1 MPLVPILMP
10 QLGESIAEATIMH
23 LLIKP
28 GDVVEAEQEVFEVET
43 NKAVMGVTTSCA
55 GTVTSISV
63 AEGETVAV
71 GAIMGLIEATPE
83 EIERSGATPLDATE
97 QATAAQAPQPTATGT
112 GQGTG
117 AAKPNADGSHF
128 STQGEYRETL
138 AAAGAEGRGLPV
150 PIGVRGAHY
159 LSPRIRAR
167 MDELGITEADLVYIT
182 GTGAGGR
189 ITIDDF
195 EHFMN
200 YVDGW
205 PSRKASPMRRSV
217 ASSMQRTW
225 RRPIASASR
234 PIYMAPIMLHRR
246 HHPRK
251 PGITLYFVRALALAL
266 AEAPE
271 CAGYMVGGLI
281 LTPRRIDIG
290 VAVQVTDGV
299 MVPVIRNVNEYT
311 MDELIDEY
319 NKVVEQARSRRLDD
333 AYVGGGIA
341 TVTNFGGFGLTDGT
355 PMPLPSESLIL
366 GVGAVQ
372 KVPVWSDEV
381 ECFIPVEQAKIV
393 ASFDHRV
400 VDGGD
405 IGRLMVRIAYY
416 LEHPDML

>member
-1 MPLVPILMP
+1 MPEVPILMP

-23 LLIKP
+23 RLVAP
-28 GDVVEAEQEVFEVET
+28 GDVVTAEQEVFEVET
-43 NKAVMGVTTSCA
+43 NKAVTGVTCVCG
-55 GTVTSISV
+55 GTVKSIAVS
-63 AEGETVAV
+63 EGETVPV
-71 GAIMGLIEATPE
+71 GSVLGIIEASAE
-83 EIERSGATPLDATE
+83 EVERSGAQTLEQVQAAGSAVPAPAPSSAGSGDTE
-97 QATAAQAPQPTATGT
+97 
-112 GQGTG
+112 G
-117 AAKPNADGSHF
+117 AHF
-128 STQGEYRETL
+128 RTEGEYRESSGG
-138 AAAGAEGRGLPV
+138 AAAAAAEGRGLPV
-150 PIGVRGAHY
+150 PLGVRGAHY

-167 MDELGITEADLVYIT
+167 MDELGITEADLGYIS
-182 GTGAGGR
+182 GSGAGGR

-195 EHFMN
+195 EHFLN

-217 ASSMQRTW
+217 SSSMQRTW
-225 RRPIASASR
+225 RRPIASAGR
-234 PIYMAPIMLHRR
+234 PIYMAPVMLHRK

-266 AEAPE
+266 AEFPE
-271 CAGYMVGGLI
+271 CAGYMVGDRI
-281 LTPRRIDIG
+281 LTPKRIDLG

-299 MVPVIRNVNEYT
+299 MVPVMRNVNEYT
-311 MDELIDEY
+311 LDELVDEY
-319 NKVVEQARSRRLDD
+319 NKIVAQARSRRLDD
-333 AYVGGGIA
+333 AYLGGGIA

-381 ECFIPVEQAKIV
+381 ECFIPVEQARIV

-405 IGRLMVRIAYY
+405 IGRLMQRIAYF
-416 LEHPDML
+416 LEHPDKL

>member
-1 MPLVPILMP
+1 MPEVPILMP

-23 LLIKP
+23 RLVAP
-28 GDVVEAEQEVFEVET
+28 GDVVTAEQEVFEVET
-43 NKAVMGVTTSCA
+43 NKAVMGVTCVCG
-55 GTVTSISV
+55 GTVKSIAVS
-63 AEGETVAV
+63 EGETVPV
-71 GAIMGLIEATPE
+71 GSVLGIIEASE
-83 EIERSGATPLDATE
+83 EEVERSGAQTLEQVQAAGTAVPAPAPSSAGSGDTE
-97 QATAAQAPQPTATGT
+97 
-112 GQGTG
+112 G
-117 AAKPNADGSHF
+117 AHF
-128 STQGEYRETL
+128 RTEGEYRESSGG
-138 AAAGAEGRGLPV
+138 AAAAAAEGRGLPV
-150 PIGVRGAHY
+150 PLGVRGAHY

-167 MDELGITEADLVYIT
+167 MDELGITEADLGYIS
-182 GTGAGGR
+182 GSGAGGR

-195 EHFMN
+195 EHFLN

-217 ASSMQRTW
+217 SSSMQRTW
-225 RRPIASASR
+225 RRPIASAGR
-234 PIYMAPIMLHRR
+234 PIYMAPVMLHRK

-266 AEAPE
+266 AEFPE
-271 CAGYMVGGLI
+271 CAGYMVGDRI
-281 LTPRRIDIG
+281 LTPKRIDLG

-299 MVPVIRNVNEYT
+299 MVPVMRNVNEYT
-311 MDELIDEY
+311 LDELVDEY
-319 NKVVEQARSRRLDD
+319 NKIVAQARSRRLDD
-333 AYVGGGIA
+333 AYLGGGIA

-381 ECFIPVEQAKIV
+381 ECFIPVEQARIV

-405 IGRLMVRIAYY
+405 IGRLMQRIAYF
-416 LEHPDML
+416 LEHPDKL

>member
-1 MPLVPILMP
+1 MPEVPILMP

-23 LLIKP
+23 RLVAP
-28 GDVVEAEQEVFEVET
+28 GDVVTAEQEVFEVET
-43 NKAVMGVTTSCA
+43 NKAVMGVTCVCG
-55 GTVTSISV
+55 GTVKSIAVS
-63 AEGETVAV
+63 EGETVPV
-71 GAIMGLIEATPE
+71 GSVLGIIEASE
-83 EIERSGATPLDATE
+83 EEVERSGAQTLEQVQAAGTAVPAPSPTSAGGGDTE
-97 QATAAQAPQPTATGT
+97 
-112 GQGTG
+112 G
-117 AAKPNADGSHF
+117 AHF
-128 STQGEYRETL
+128 RTEGEYRESSGG
-138 AAAGAEGRGLPV
+138 AAAAAAEGRGLPV
-150 PIGVRGAHY
+150 PLGVRGAHY

-167 MDELGITEADLVYIT
+167 MDELGITEADLGYIS

-195 EHFMN
+195 EHFLN

-217 ASSMQRTW
+217 SSSMQRTW
-225 RRPIASASR
+225 RRPIASAGR
-234 PIYMAPIMLHRR
+234 PIYMAPLMLHRK

-266 AEAPE
+266 AEFPE
-271 CAGYMVGGLI
+271 CAGYMVGDRI
-281 LTPRRIDIG
+281 LTPKRIDLG

-299 MVPVIRNVNEYT
+299 MVPVMRNVNEYT
-311 MDELIDEY
+311 LDELVDEY
-319 NKVVEQARSRRLDD
+319 NKIVAQARSRRLDD
-333 AYVGGGIA
+333 AYLGGGIA

-381 ECFIPVEQAKIV
+381 ECFIPVEQARIV

-405 IGRLMVRIAYY
+405 IGRLMQRIAYF
-416 LEHPDML
+416 LEHPDKL

>member
-1 MPLVPILMP
+1 MPEVPILMP

-23 LLIKP
+23 RLVAP
-28 GDVVEAEQEVFEVET
+28 GDVVTAEQEVFEVET
-43 NKAVMGVTTSCA
+43 NKAVMGVTCVCG
-55 GTVTSISV
+55 GTVKSIAVS
-63 AEGETVAV
+63 EGETVPV
-71 GAIMGLIEATPE
+71 GSVLGIIEASE
-83 EIERSGATPLDATE
+83 EEVERSGAQTLEQVQAAGTAVPAPAPTSAGGGDTE
-97 QATAAQAPQPTATGT
+97 
-112 GQGTG
+112 G
-117 AAKPNADGSHF
+117 AHF
-128 STQGEYRETL
+128 RTEGEYRESSGG
-138 AAAGAEGRGLPV
+138 AAAAAAEGRGLPV
-150 PIGVRGAHY
+150 PLGVRGAHY

-167 MDELGITEADLVYIT
+167 MDELGITEADLGYIS

-195 EHFMN
+195 EHFLN

-217 ASSMQRTW
+217 SSSMQRTW
-225 RRPIASASR
+225 RRPIASAGR
-234 PIYMAPIMLHRR
+234 PIYMAPVMLHRK

-266 AEAPE
+266 AEFPE
-271 CAGYMVGGLI
+271 CAGYMVGDRI
-281 LTPRRIDIG
+281 LTPKRIDLG

-299 MVPVIRNVNEYT
+299 MVPVMRNVNEYT
-311 MDELIDEY
+311 LDELVDEY
-319 NKVVEQARSRRLDD
+319 NKIVAQARSRRLDD
-333 AYVGGGIA
+333 AYLGGGIA

-381 ECFIPVEQAKIV
+381 ECFIPVEQARIV

-405 IGRLMVRIAYY
+405 IGRLMQRIAYF
-416 LEHPDML
+416 LEHPDKL